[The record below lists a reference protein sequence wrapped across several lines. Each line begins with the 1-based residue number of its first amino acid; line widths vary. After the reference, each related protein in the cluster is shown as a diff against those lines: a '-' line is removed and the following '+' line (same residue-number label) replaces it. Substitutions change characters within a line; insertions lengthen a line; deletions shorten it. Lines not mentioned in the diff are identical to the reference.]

1 MLLVICCQQA
11 SAQIASFS
19 FAGSDG
25 DETSWPSTEAVG
37 VQQSLITRGPGVT
50 AVANADRFNSK
61 NWTTGSIPDLNDYL
75 EFTITPKPGFS
86 ISLTEIALQ
95 HQRSVTGPRSFVIR
109 TSLDDFANDA
119 TNSVTV
125 PDVNTNQSSTFI
137 FQTAISL
144 TTPLVIR
151 IYAYNAEAANGT
163 WGPGESIDG
172 KDMVIAGSFL
182 LLPVKFVNAKATLR
196 SQQVLVEWAN
206 ATESDVQLYV
216 VERSADGKNFYELT
230 KLSPSKNNGGYASY
244 QTADAASLSKINFY
258 RIKAV
263 ETSGHVLYS
272 NVLRVESSS
281 TAAALNLFPNPATAG
296 SQVTLQAN
304 GLPAGNYQ
312 LVVYNSAAQIVSVK
326 TVSVSGGSVSQTIA
340 LQDWPKGM
348 YVLELKGA
356 VIKQL
361 RFVVQ

>member
-1 MLLVICCQQA
+1 MRKFYTFLFMLLVICCQQA

-37 VQQSLITRGPGVT
+37 IQQSLITRGPGVT

-61 NWTTGSIPDLNDYL
+61 NWTTGSTPDLNDYL

-86 ISLTEIALQ
+86 ISLTEIVLQ

-125 PDVNTNQSSTFI
+125 PDVNTNQSSTFT

-151 IYAYNAEAANGT
+151 IYAYNAEA
-163 WGPGESIDG
+163 
-172 KDMVIAGSFL
+172 
-182 LLPVKFVNAKATLR
+182 
-196 SQQVLVEWAN
+196 QVLVEWAN

-244 QTADAASLSKINFY
+244 QTADIAPLSKINFY

-272 NVLRVESSS
+272 KVLRVESGSS
-281 TAAALNLFPNPATAG
+281 ASSLNLFPNPATAG

-312 LVVYNSAAQIVSVK
+312 MVVYNSAAQIISTKSVSVN
-326 TVSVSGGSVSQTIA
+326 GGSVSQA
-340 LQDWPKGM
+340 VVLQDWPKGM
-348 YVLELKGA
+348 YFLELKGTET
-356 VIKQL
+356 KRL
-361 RFVVQ
+361 RFLIQ